1 MEFQAGGLR
10 ADGVRYDSP
19 MAVQNRWIVVAAGLV
34 LGALIV
40 MKPSRGAA
48 AESPAQAQ
56 PSKQQATEAV
66 PPEDSAPPFG
76 ARPATAKLP
85 YDTEYPA
92 LHYTRA
98 AANNAIARLQS
109 RLDRGEVK
117 LQFRPGRG
125 YLDSLLAAL
134 GIDPSSQSLVYS
146 KTSLQVGSIQA
157 ATPRAIYFNDDTYVA
172 WVQGSDQMELGAMDT
187 DLGQVFYTFRN
198 RAGDTAR
205 FQRENA
211 NCLSCHDTYS
221 LSGGGVPRFL
231 LMSAYVDVHG
241 EQLTHEG
248 SILVTDQTQMKYRWG
263 GWYVTGQHGAQVHLG
278 NIQVHNVQELVQLE
292 EVRRGN
298 LDTLDGLFDTHPYL
312 TDKSDIV
319 ALIVLL
325 HQVTVQEFITRVNFE
340 VRQAFSTASGTAA
353 VGATKGGVP
362 TLSAKTVTALEA
374 DMDDLVN
381 AMLFVDA
388 AGYSGKITG
397 NSGFD
402 RWFEAR
408 GIHDSHG
415 RSLRDLDLTSR
426 LLKYPLSYLIYSE
439 SFDALP
445 AYAKNYVYGRLAAVL
460 SGKDQSK
467 PYAHLSAGD
476 RKAMLEILTATKP
489 EFAAAMSSK
498 ETAP

>member
-1 MEFQAGGLR
+1 MVLQI
-10 ADGVRYDSP
+10 
-19 MAVQNRWIVVAAGLV
+19 RWIVVAVGLV
-34 LGALIV
+34 LGGPIV
-40 MKPSRGAA
+40 LLAA
-48 AESPAQAQ
+48 HAAQ
-56 PSKQQATEAV
+56 PSKQAAEPATEAP
-66 PPEDSAPPFG
+66 PPEDSGPLFG

-98 AANNAIARLQS
+98 AANNAIARLQT
-109 RLDRGEVK
+109 RLERGEVK

-172 WVQGSDQMELGAMDT
+172 WVQGSDQMELGAMDA
-187 DLGQVFYTFRN
+187 DLGQVFYTFQN
-198 RAGDTAR
+198 RAGGAAR
-205 FQRENA
+205 FQRENS

-278 NIQVHNVQELVQLE
+278 NIQVHNVQELVHLE

-325 HQVTVQEFITRVNFE
+325 HQVTVQEFITRVDFE
-340 VRQAFSTASGTAA
+340 VRQAFATASGAGT
-353 VGATKGGVP
+353 GATKGGAMP
-362 TLSAKTVTALEA
+362 PLPAKTATALEA

-402 RWFEAR
+402 RWFQAR
-408 GIHDSHG
+408 GIRDSHG

-489 EFAAAMSSK
+489 EFAAAISSK
-498 ETAP
+498 EAAP